1 MDADMWLVDCVC
13 VWQITYTLMWRPLYL
28 LLLINIS
35 CQVNTRSVMLHTC
48 IGGKATHGQPGLWI
62 VHLSQRYRTQSTCK
76 RTTPVPVLSRT
87 KNKGPGRG
95 PSQVKHPGRK
105 GGRGKSNQVGGRQV
119 LHPTLQVEPQQARP
133 SHSTSRRGKEKAA
146 GKGKGAQKGAV

>member
-1 MDADMWLVDCVC
+1 MHDATSSSGPSIQSLVDHAINLAVKQIMSKDGGVSTCLLCSGIPVDLIDCV
-13 VWQITYTLMWRPLYL
+13 
-28 LLLINIS
+28 
-35 CQVNTRSVMLHTC
+35 SVTSALTC
-48 IGGKATHGQPGLWI
+48 
-62 VHLSQRYRTQSTCK
+62 LSQRYRTQSTCK

-105 GGRGKSNQVGGRQV
+105 GGRGKSNQVEGRQV
-119 LHPTLQVEPQQARP
+119 LHPTPQVEPQQARP